1 MKNKGRNM
9 ELENRLLEILQHPCR
24 AEDIRRELPEARKHD
39 LKNALDAMVADGR
52 VMKNKKNRYAVS
64 AHYGCVAGT
73 YLATERA
80 FAFVA
85 PDYPEGGTKPE
96 DLFIPPNA
104 SGGAWHGDRVL
115 VKVTERKNNRG
126 RHEGEVIR
134 VLGRADREL
143 TGELVQR
150 GKAFFVQPTS
160 RKYPEIAVD
169 RHDLGEAQVGDCVAV
184 SVSHYGDER
193 FLPQGVVRA
202 DLGENGTME
211 AAIAAVLHEN
221 GVYDVFPKEVLQQA
235 ESLPQEVDLSTAG
248 DRLDLRDKLIFTIDG
263 DDAKDFDDAVSLETL
278 ENGHYLLGVHIADVS
293 HYVTPECP
301 LDAEAFRRGTSVY
314 FPGHVVPMLP
324 FALSNGICSL
334 NPDVDRLAFSALLEV
349 DKDGRRYR
357 AKFAKTIIRSKA
369 RMTYHKVNQIL
380 AGDRGLREEYAFL
393 VETAEAM
400 NRLAHALYKRRIER
414 GALELEIPETAI
426 RVDENGKPV
435 EICFRERGESE
446 KLIEEFMLQANEAV
460 AEFMCKRENPTV
472 YRVHE
477 NPDPDKLRVFASFA
491 RPFGYRINPAKPEDT
506 SQFQTV
512 LRGAKNDPKQRILP
526 MLLLRSL
533 ARARYADECIGHY
546 GLKAKFYLHFTSPI
560 RRYPD
565 LIAHRMLHKALLGE
579 EFTAADETMCE
590 EAAEQSTNREQAA
603 DNCER
608 DIDKLYIASY
618 MQQFIGEEF
627 DAEVSGVQTFGIFV
641 ALENGCEGLIRAEL
655 MNGDYYQYDE
665 EHMAMVG
672 RHTGKRFTIGT
683 PIRVKLLAA
692 SDTTGQIDFAPAE
705 DSLPVSDKLD
715 RPSAPEASDGF
726 PRGNRAERRRHQ
738 GGKGRGG
745 KPGKGKKPAPRKRR

>member
-1 MKNKGRNM
+1 MKNKEADT
-9 ELENRLLEILQHPCR
+9 ELESRLLEILVHPCR
-24 AEDIRRELPEARKHD
+24 IEDIRRELPNAGKNN
-39 LKNALDAMVADGR
+39 LKNALDALVADGR
-52 VMKNKKNRYAVS
+52 VMKNKKNRFAVS
-64 AHYGCVAGT
+64 AHYGCAAGT

-85 PDYPEGGTKPE
+85 PDYPEGEAKPD

-115 VKVTERKNNRG
+115 VKVSERKNNRG
-126 RHEGEVIR
+126 RKEATVIR
-134 VLGRADREL
+134 VLGRAGKEL

-150 GKAFFVQPTS
+150 GKAFFVQPIS
-160 RKYPEIAVD
+160 KKYPEIAVD
-169 RHDLGEAQVGDCVAV
+169 KNDLGEAAVGDCVAV
-184 SVSHYGDER
+184 SISHYGDEQ
-193 FLPQGVVRA
+193 FMPQGVVRA
-202 DLGENGTME
+202 DLGESGTME

-221 GVYDVFPKEVLQQA
+221 GVYDVFPNEVLEQA
-235 ESLPQEVDLSTAG
+235 LAIPQEVDMGTAG
-248 DRLDLRDKLIFTIDG
+248 KRLDLRDKLIFTIDG
-263 DDAKDFDDAVSLETL
+263 DDAKDFDDAVSLEKL

-293 HYVTPECP
+293 HYVTPDSP

-334 NPDVDRLAFSALLEV
+334 NPKVDRLAFSALMEV
-349 DKDGRRYR
+349 DKDGRRYG
-357 AKFAKTIIRSKA
+357 AKFAKSVICSKA
-369 RMTYHKVNQIL
+369 RMTYNKVNKIL
-380 AGDRGLREEYAFL
+380 AGDKGLREEYAFL
-393 VETAEAM
+393 VETAETM
-400 NRLAHALYKRRIER
+400 NNLAHALYKRRIER
-414 GALELEIPETAI
+414 GALELDIPEAEI

-435 EICFRERGESE
+435 EIRFRERGESE

-460 AEFMCKRENPTV
+460 AEYMCKRELPTV

-491 RPFGYRINPAKPEDT
+491 RPFGYRIDPSKPEDT
-506 SQFQTV
+506 AQFQTV
-512 LRGAKNDPKQRILP
+512 LRSAKNDPKQRVLP
-526 MLLLRSL
+526 TLLLRSL

-565 LIAHRMLHKALLGE
+565 LVAHRMLQKALLGE

-590 EAAEQSTNREQAA
+590 EAADQSTNREQAA
-603 DNCER
+603 DNCEH

-627 DAEVSGVQTFGIFV
+627 DAEVSGVQSFGVFV

-655 MNGDYYQYDE
+655 MTGDFYQYDE

-683 PIRVKLLAA
+683 PMRVKLLAA
-692 SDTTGQIDFAPAE
+692 SDTTGQIDFAPA
-705 DSLPVSDKLD
+705 DGSLPVSEKLD
-715 RPSAPEASDGF
+715 RPRREDTDRA
-726 PRGNRAERRRHQ
+726 PRGNRAERRRHS
-738 GGKGRGG
+738 GKGRGG
-745 KPGKGKKPAPRKRR
+745 KPGKGKKPLTRKRR